1 MHAARREPAE
11 QRGHAMSIHAN
22 CEGVRR
28 RDFIKLGATGLV
40 GLSLPDV
47 LRLESLANSPAGKN
61 KVKSVIMVWLAGG
74 PATIDMWD
82 LKPDAPDGIRG
93 EFKPIATNVSG
104 IQISEHLPRMAKV
117 ADKMTIV
124 RSLAHSIPSHEIAT
138 TFMTTGNKPSA
149 AVQYPSLGSIAAK
162 LLPVEKGLPPF
173 VSMGDVRGGK
183 ATSAGYLGSG
193 YNAFLVEGSAGRP
206 NQQAK
211 GKGKAVPSGNLTV
224 RGISLPG
231 GFTLEALDRRDKLLQ
246 SFDEGL
252 KAIDNNDELID
263 GLDTFHRQALEI
275 LRSDKTK
282 RAFNLAAESDATRD
296 RYGSTPF
303 GQGLLAA
310 RRMVEAGVRFVT
322 IGLGGWDTHESNFQ
336 RLKERNLPPLDM
348 GLSALIEDLDQRGL
362 LDSTIVY
369 CAGEFGRTPR
379 INNRGAG
386 GRDHWARS
394 MAVVIA
400 GGGFRRGCV
409 YGSTDAN
416 GMVPATD
423 PCSPDDMGA
432 TILGQLGIEKT
443 TELAMP
449 NGRKVQLFREG
460 RVLEKILA

>member
-1 MHAARREPAE
+1 MRH
-11 QRGHAMSIHAN
+11 SN
-22 CEGVRR
+22 CEGVAR
-28 RDFIKLGATGLV
+28 RDFIKLGATGLL
-40 GLSLPDV
+40 GLSLPEV
-47 LRLESLANSPAGKN
+47 LRLESQADTA
-61 KVKSVIMVWLAGG
+61 KSKAKSIIMVWLAGG

-82 LKPDAPDGIRG
+82 LKPEAPEGIRG
-93 EFKPIATNVSG
+93 EFKPIETKAPG
-104 IQISEHLPRMAKV
+104 MQICEYLPQIAKV
-117 ADKMTIV
+117 ADKITII

-138 TFMTTGNKPSA
+138 VFMSTGNKPTA
-149 AVQYPSLGSIAAK
+149 ALQYPSMGSIAAK
-162 LLPVEKGLPPF
+162 MLPVDKGLPPF

-193 YNAFLVEGSAGRP
+193 YNAFLVEGNAGGRP

-211 GKGKAVPSGNLTV
+211 GRQVPAGNLSV
-224 RGISLPG
+224 RGITLPG
-231 GFTLEALDRRDKLLQ
+231 GFSLETLDRRDKLLQ

-252 KAIDNNDELID
+252 KGSDEIAE
-263 GLDTFHRQALEI
+263 GLDTFHQQALDI

-282 RAFNLAAESDATRD
+282 KAFNLAAESDATRD
-296 RYGSTPF
+296 RYGASAF

-336 RLKERNLPPLDM
+336 RLKERNLPPVDT

-362 LDSTIVY
+362 LDSTIIY
-369 CAGEFGRTPR
+369 CAGEFGRTPK
-379 INNRGAG
+379 INTRGAG

-394 MAVVIA
+394 MAVVVA
-400 GGGFRRGCV
+400 GGGIKRGYV
-409 YGSTDAN
+409 HGSTDAN

-423 PCSPDDMGA
+423 PCSPDDVSA

-443 TELAMP
+443 TEMATA

-460 RVLEKILA
+460 RILEKILA